1 MEYPL
6 ARFLEEKAG
15 VEPDKIKDIL
25 SLVTSKEIQ
34 KDDILLRA
42 GETCHHIFYVE
53 KGLLRFYSLHEN
65 GKEYIIQFAPESW
78 FVGDRSSIF
87 YDQASSYCIDAIE
100 DTRVV
105 LLDKDFSRKAAN
117 ISKNFRNYN
126 EHILHKHVQQL
137 QHRINLLVSASAEE
151 RYLDFIRT
159 YPDLTNR
166 VPQWMIASYLGITPE
181 GLSRVRRQLV
191 ERKFGNE

>member
-6 ARFLEEKAG
+6 ARFLAEKAS
-15 VEPDKIKDIL
+15 VEPDKIKEITDLVQTREIKKNE
-25 SLVTSKEIQ
+25 SLLK
-34 KDDILLRA
+34 A
-42 GETCHHIFYVE
+42 GEKCDYIFYVE
-53 KGLLRFYSLHEN
+53 KGLLRFFSLNEN
-65 GKEYIIQFAPESW
+65 GKEHVIQFAPESW

-87 YDQASSYCIDAIE
+87 YDQASAFYIDAVE

-105 LLDKDFSRKAAN
+105 LLDRDFSRNASN
-117 ISKNFRNYN
+117 ISRAFRNYN

-151 RYLDFIRT
+151 RYLDFIKT
-159 YPDLTNR
+159 YPDLINR

-191 ERKFGNE
+191 EKKFK

>member
-6 ARFLEEKAG
+6 ARFLEEKAT
-15 VEPDKIKDIL
+15 VEPDKIKEIL
-25 SLVTSKEIQ
+25 NLVTTREIA
-34 KDDILLRA
+34 KDEVLLRA
-42 GETCHHIFYVE
+42 GEICHHIFYVE
-53 KGLLRFYSLHEN
+53 KGLLRFYSLNEN
-65 GKEYIIQFAPESW
+65 GREYIIQFAPESW

-87 YDQASSYCIDAIE
+87 YDQASSYHIDAIE

-105 LLDKDFSRKAAN
+105 MLDRNFSQNASN

-137 QHRINLLVSASAEE
+137 QHRINMLVSASAEE
-151 RYLDFIRT
+151 RYLDFIGT
-159 YPDLTNR
+159 YPDLINR

-191 ERKFGNE
+191 ERKFKNE